1 MSIIRHKDDK
11 TPRAI
16 YRCDCC
22 GFQGHWGSKDWRHC
36 GTLEEIMDGEGD
48 HLCCAECAKTHRPD
62 CTEDLDKYFNGEAEK
77 HPKPKAGRPKK
88 TIVGR

>member
-48 HLCCAECAKTHRPD
+48 HLCCAECAKKHRPD
-62 CTEDLDKYFNGEAEK
+62 CTEDLDKHFSDAK
-77 HPKPKAGRPKK
+77 TKVTKPKTNNRG
-88 TIVGR
+88 